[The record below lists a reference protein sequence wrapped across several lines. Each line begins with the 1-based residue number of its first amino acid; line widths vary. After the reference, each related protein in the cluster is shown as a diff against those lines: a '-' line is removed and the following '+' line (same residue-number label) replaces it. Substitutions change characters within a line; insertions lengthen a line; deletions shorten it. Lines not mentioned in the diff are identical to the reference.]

1 MYFKDLLRYRQAW
14 LGVALLWIILFHWN
28 LETAGLLNHLKSIGY
43 GGADIC
49 LFASGIG
56 CFYSLTSES
65 DIGNFIKRRLKRL
78 MPTYCIFIVFWL
90 AFKFVTG
97 KFSVQMALGN
107 ILALQHF
114 SDHTL
119 SFNWYISA
127 VLLFYL
133 FAPYFK
139 IIIDRSSTF
148 SKYLFLA
155 FLFAC
160 SIPFWKVHAHIVMV
174 SRLPIFYMGM
184 LFADVCQKDKKIL
197 SKHIVGATA
206 MFLIGLLVLL
216 SSYAIAPQLMWSHG
230 LYWYPFILIAPP
242 LCMAISYVLS
252 RIERIRILK
261 PIITFLSL
269 CGNYSFEL
277 YLVHIG
283 LLSLIPVFIENYNL
297 SNISDLVWVA
307 GIIPLVV
314 GCYLLRSLTSFF
326 NRLYQKTRYH
336 F

>member
-1 MYFKDLLRYRQAW
+1 
-14 LGVALLWIILFHWN
+14 
-28 LETAGLLNHLKSIGY
+28 
-43 GGADIC
+43 
-49 LFASGIG
+49 
-56 CFYSLTSES
+56 
-65 DIGNFIKRRLKRL
+65 
-78 MPTYCIFIVFWL
+78 
-90 AFKFVTG
+90 
-97 KFSVQMALGN
+97 MALGN

-184 LFADVCQKDKKIL
+184 LFADVCQKDKTIL

-206 MFLIGLLVLL
+206 MFVIGLLVLL

-230 LYWYPFILIAPP
+230 LYWYPFIVITPP
-242 LCMAISYVLS
+242 LCMAISYVLFH
-252 RIERIRILK
+252 IEKIRILN
-261 PIITFLSL
+261 PIINFLFT

-283 LLSLIPVFIENYNL
+283 FLSLIPIIIERFNL
-297 SNISDLVWVA
+297 SHISDFIWIA
-307 GIIPLVV
+307 GVIPLII
-314 GCYLLRSLTSFF
+314 GCRTLRGLTLCF
-326 NRLYQKTRYH
+326 NRLCSKIGHAKIFTLGK
-336 F
+336 